1 MPLDVSGVGVIGI
14 FIMVAP
20 LAVTF
25 AAGQIAIAT
34 CAGNY
39 REAQSYLSP
48 LMLVALLPALAA
60 LLPGLDINMK
70 LAWIPILNVCLVSRE
85 ILSGAFHW
93 GIIGIVFI
101 SSCVYAAA
109 ALAAAI
115 RVFKSETV
123 LFRT

>member
-1 MPLDVSGVGVIGI
+1 
-14 FIMVAP
+14 
-20 LAVTF
+20 
-25 AAGQIAIAT
+25 
-34 CAGNY
+34 
-39 REAQSYLSP
+39 
-48 LMLVALLPALAA
+48 VALLPAMAA
-60 LLPGLDINMK
+60 LLPGVDINMK
-70 LAWIPILNVCLVSRE
+70 LAWVPILNVCLVSRE

-93 GIIGIVFI
+93 DLIGIVFA